1 MHPHYNDNCIKR
13 ILLVIKSIGR
23 SASKCLMHL
32 SARSKEI
39 EPARRFLIRET
50 FSPRNCIRAQPLQD
64 IVGVHFY
71 KCFYN
76 HKQRFPKEIR
86 WTSLWGTNQ
95 IMASFYQ
102 NTSHFFLHW
111 RRSSLPRDFHNVT
124 SFRNQLSKENL
135 VNVVTARFYPFFLLG
150 AKVFKQINRNNNL
163 IGRNDLSCLPVGES
177 WW

>member
-76 HKQRFPKEIR
+76 HKQRDSQRKLDELLCEAQIKSWRLFTKTHLTSSSIEEDHLCREISIMSLLSETNSPKKI
-86 WTSLWGTNQ
+86 
-95 IMASFYQ
+95 
-102 NTSHFFLHW
+102 
-111 RRSSLPRDFHNVT
+111 
-124 SFRNQLSKENL
+124 
-135 VNVVTARFYPFFLLG
+135 LLT
-150 AKVFKQINRNNNL
+150 
-163 IGRNDLSCLPVGES
+163 
-177 WW
+177 